1 MKYSTVALAAFVAV
15 ASAQADISIIPECAR
30 PCIEEAISK
39 SSKCE
44 ATDYKCIC
52 TNVDDVV
59 TGATT
64 CVLEE
69 CGNAVAVNEVLP
81 ATEKFCKAVLA
92 GGDTETT
99 VSSSAP
105 APASSAPAESSAPAS
120 EASSSEVPVT
130 TSSTP
135 ASDYPTAS
143 VTLTK
148 SVVTSSEAQPTTSGT
163 AAPSTTS
170 PVTAGAASVAGS
182 LGLLFL
188 GAVAAL

>member
-99 VSSSAP
+99 VSSAP
-105 APASSAPAESSAPAS
+105 APASSAPAESSAPTS
-120 EASSSEVPVT
+120 EASSEVPVT